1 VARDYY
7 EVLGVARTA
16 GEVEIKK
23 AYRQL
28 AMQFHPD
35 RNRGNKDAEERFKEV
50 SAAYD
55 VLGDAPKRKEYDE
68 VRAMAGS
75 GANPFGPG
83 AGGGFGGAGPFGDD
97 SGVRFETG
105 DMGGLGDLLGNIFGG
120 RGRRGQTTRQPGA
133 GPRRGGDLEAEVHLA
148 FDDAVRGAT
157 IAVQLTGAAPCHT
170 CGGTGAA
177 PGTVP
182 QTCPQCNGAGTLAVD
197 QGPFS
202 FSQICPRCGGSGRV
216 VEKPSPSSAMV
227 FQQFNLFPWL
237 TVAQNVAFGLEVAG
251 IKPAETR
258 ERVARFVRLVGLDGF
273 ADHYPHELSG
283 GMQQRVGIARALALD
298 PEVLLL
304 DEPFGALDAITREQ
318 LQREISEILAR
329 ATKTVV
335 FITHNMDEA
344 IFFSDRI
351 LVMGSRPGRILEEV
365 RVDMPRPREADAV
378 RASRQY
384 ATMREHL
391 WSLLS
396 QKADA
401 P

>member
-1 VARDYY
+1 
-7 EVLGVARTA
+7 
-16 GEVEIKK
+16 
-23 AYRQL
+23 
-28 AMQFHPD
+28 
-35 RNRGNKDAEERFKEV
+35 
-50 SAAYD
+50 
-55 VLGDAPKRKEYDE
+55 
-68 VRAMAGS
+68 
-75 GANPFGPG
+75 
-83 AGGGFGGAGPFGDD
+83 
-97 SGVRFETG
+97 
-105 DMGGLGDLLGNIFGG
+105 
-120 RGRRGQTTRQPGA
+120 
-133 GPRRGGDLEAEVHLA
+133 
-148 FDDAVRGAT
+148 
-157 IAVQLTGAAPCHT
+157 
-170 CGGTGAA
+170 
-177 PGTVP
+177 
-182 QTCPQCNGAGTLAVD
+182 
-197 QGPFS
+197 
-202 FSQICPRCGGSGRV
+202 
-216 VEKPSPSSAMV
+216 MV

>member
-1 VARDYY
+1 
-7 EVLGVARTA
+7 
-16 GEVEIKK
+16 
-23 AYRQL
+23 
-28 AMQFHPD
+28 
-35 RNRGNKDAEERFKEV
+35 
-50 SAAYD
+50 
-55 VLGDAPKRKEYDE
+55 
-68 VRAMAGS
+68 
-75 GANPFGPG
+75 
-83 AGGGFGGAGPFGDD
+83 
-97 SGVRFETG
+97 
-105 DMGGLGDLLGNIFGG
+105 
-120 RGRRGQTTRQPGA
+120 
-133 GPRRGGDLEAEVHLA
+133 
-148 FDDAVRGAT
+148 
-157 IAVQLTGAAPCHT
+157 
-170 CGGTGAA
+170 
-177 PGTVP
+177 
-182 QTCPQCNGAGTLAVD
+182 
-197 QGPFS
+197 
-202 FSQICPRCGGSGRV
+202 
-216 VEKPSPSSAMV
+216 MV

-237 TVAQNVAFGLEVAG
+237 TVAQNIAFGLEVAG
-251 IKPAETR
+251 IRPAETR
-258 ERVARFVRLVGLDGF
+258 ARVARYVRLVGLDGF

-298 PEVLLL
+298 PAVLLL

-384 ATMREHL
+384 AAMREHL
-391 WSLLS
+391 WLLLS